1 MSEIAR
7 RLDDPPPARQ
17 PRQVIRFTSFS
28 EVLAVA
34 RGLYEAGC
42 TPRGVARPEKLVA
55 ILLTGAELGLGIMQS
70 IKHVT
75 PPVNGSCSL
84 YGDMGLALVR
94 QSGQLERF
102 DESIVGEGD
111 DRKAVCTVKRAGY
124 PPRTFEYPLKLAKT
138 LKSYQSAYKVDAKS
152 GKPGGGPWYDDP
164 DNMLMWRARWRA
176 LRTEF
181 TDVLN
186 GLGGAEEQDQEQAI
200 TVEVTH
206 VTPAAPPAAEPAA
219 PPATPPQLPPPS
231 AVPEE
236 TLTELRRLRRL
247 LVEQAGELEATTQW
261 SLHLAGH
268 GKASARDLTAEQAAA
283 MCEHFGRM
291 TDPFGYPPASTA
303 PMPPAGG
310 PTASAT

>member
-17 PRQVIRFTSFS
+17 PRQVIRFTSFA

-34 RGLYEAGC
+34 RGLYESGC
-42 TPRGVARPEKLVA
+42 TPRGVDRPEKLVP

-138 LKSYQSAYKVDAKS
+138 LKSYQAAYKVDAKS
-152 GKPGGGPWYDDP
+152 GKAGGGPWYDDP

-206 VTPAAPPAAEPAA
+206 VTALPAETPA
-219 PPATPPQLPPPS
+219 PQLPPPS
-231 AVPEE
+231 AVPEA
-236 TLTELRRLRRL
+236 TLTELGRIRKL
-247 LVEQAGELEATTQW
+247 LLEQQGEKDGKAMWVEYLG
-261 SLHLAGH
+261 GH
-268 GKASARDLTAEQAAA
+268 GKASARELTAEQAEA
-283 MCEHFGRM
+283 MCEHFGRK
-291 TDPFGYPPASTA
+291 TDPFGYPATSTA
-303 PMPPAGG
+303 PPPPASG
-310 PTASAT
+310 PTPSAS